1 MIDVVE
7 QTDEIDVVEQT
18 DKIDVVEQTE
28 KLDKQ
33 LLRQEAIAKLDNL
46 IEQDEEM
53 KDSMRFKRVDCLG
66 NETVTTTN
74 LQTLESDTS
83 NPVISRQSSMSA
95 LSRNSK
101 KNKNKRKKNKK

>member
-1 MIDVVE
+1 MVE
-7 QTDEIDVVEQT
+7 VIEQSDQLDE
-18 DKIDVVEQTE
+18 
-28 KLDKQ
+28 Q
-33 LLRQEAIAKLDNL
+33 LLRQEAIAKLDML

-53 KDSMRFKRVDCLG
+53 KDSMRFKRVECLG
-66 NETVTTTN
+66 SDTVTTTN

-101 KNKNKRKKNKK
+101 KNKNKKKKNKK